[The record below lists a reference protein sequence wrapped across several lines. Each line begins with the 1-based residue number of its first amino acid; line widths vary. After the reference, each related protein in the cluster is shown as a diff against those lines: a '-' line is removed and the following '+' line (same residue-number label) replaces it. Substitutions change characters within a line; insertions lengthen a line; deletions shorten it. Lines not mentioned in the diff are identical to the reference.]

1 MSKIG
6 KITELTDDQLDKISG
21 GKPDWDGNATGQNQ
35 NLKSQF
41 SRNNLNM
48 NQKTN
53 FFTKLFS
60 IFSVNSN
67 TNNNSITNQYS
78 VTNNNARINSN
89 TNFLGIN
96 ENENQ
101 NQNEN

>member
-6 KITELTDDQLDKISG
+6 KTTELTDEQLNKISG
-21 GKPDWDGNATGQNQ
+21 GKPDWDGNAAGQNQ

-53 FFTKLFS
+53 FFTKLFGLFG
-60 IFSVNSN
+60 I
-67 TNNNSITNQYS
+67 NNNAITNQHS
-78 VTNNNARINSN
+78 MTNNNARINSN
-89 TNFLGIN
+89 VNFAGIN

>member
-6 KITELTDDQLDKISG
+6 KTTELTDEQLNKISG
-21 GKPDWDGNATGQNQ
+21 GKPDWDGNATSQGQ

-53 FFTKLFS
+53 FFTKLCGLFG
-60 IFSVNSN
+60 I
-67 TNNNSITNQYS
+67 NNNAGANQHS
-78 VTNNNARINSN
+78 VTNNNARINN
-89 TNFLGIN
+89 NVNFAGIN